1 MDGIILPPDEGVD
14 QKRAVPFQSDIVL
27 PPTADPQI
35 AANLRAAVPQ
45 SADKAAQALTLS
57 STTGYPLPS
66 VQRNL
71 DQIANEQKVAD
82 IQYRLAAN
90 PVLAAHMRDPTFAEV
105 THDDTENLATVEG
118 RVGYLANRLG
128 YLGRA
133 AKSGVES
140 LVGTGAKL
148 LDKALD
154 VLPFGTNEEEL
165 AVLFKDQPEKLAA
178 YRESGPVGFLSR
190 FTRAMQQASE
200 NTMAGNATPSEYRN
214 LEYATTDPAKAAYL
228 RPLKVAAD
236 AIQSLPTMLA
246 MAASAYLTK
255 GVMTRVEAEATAAG
269 MAPEVARKVA
279 IKAAE
284 ETMARLSATTEGA
297 VGYAQ
302 QAMQTREQAD
312 TISDEK
318 LQQSPE
324 YQKLIGEG
332 FTPETAR
339 AKLSAQT
346 AEMSGAA
353 GGVADAAFNF
363 IGGKY
368 LGHIIGEGGNLLP
381 SIGKGF
387 ATEALEEGTQSAF
400 EQLGQNTA
408 VKNFMNPQQELLDG
422 VAESIAQGFV
432 VGGVSG
438 GGFGGVFARGHQAQ
452 QAEEDA
458 KNIKELLRASHAT
471 LTLPRSPQTL
481 SQFVNAAS
489 ENGPIN
495 AVYVDAE
502 AFAQGAIKAGIDI
515 AKQMPATAAA
525 LQDALDAKTDV
536 RIPLGELA
544 SAIPGTTLEQP
555 LIPLL
560 RTSVDG
566 PTQAEVADKQWAEET
581 QKQTE
586 KILAEHDFTDAW
598 KESTN
603 TVREQILAQLTQAN
617 RFTAD
622 VNKAYAAYDAAFYAT
637 QAHRLGM
644 TPEEMYVK
652 YARDHQA
659 TGFAGDNTLQ
669 QKTRPAISVTGVHFS
684 KEQRA
689 AISTEHYGT
698 GMKDAAFDST
708 MKQGDQRLKQ
718 RAYFYV
724 PQGKGVTPESEV
736 GAHAHVSQ
744 LDNLYDAKADPLRL
758 AMNYKGHAFES
769 AVLDKGYNGYYTR
782 DYANGQ
788 GAAVVLGPRS
798 IKTKYAGDAKAVN
811 AQVKDSTTPDVQYD
825 PTMQAALTIA
835 NDKRLPAGEMTPKE
849 WRAQIEKVAPDLMAH
864 MSPGVFVGTKPIY
877 KDELARR
884 VATQPAHVNIGLDIP
899 GGGAITPREAINA
912 LQAAGVDVVD
922 YDVQQSN
929 TEQTLVAKISRS
941 LTPQEAHDVSVA
953 LQQQSIAQIDHRGVG
968 DLHGPGAAQWR
979 PFNPDYFLTL
989 SGDPASNML
998 QSQRRGNGLAQNA
1011 AITYMHLAGLPYTPP
1026 VLEAKV
1032 DVARAKRIA
1041 EAYEAM
1047 KHDPENPEVKAAYAA
1062 MVAETNAQWQVIKA
1076 TGLKV
1081 EFIKPG
1087 QEDPYAKSPRMA
1099 IDDVSQNNHLWVFP
1113 TDQGFGSDSTDVSGN
1128 PLLAPTG
1135 ETVGGRETVANDI
1148 FRIVHDY
1155 FGHVKD
1161 GNGFRA
1167 NGEENAWRSHAS
1179 MYSPLARRAMTTE
1192 TRGQNS
1198 WVNYG
1203 PHGEANRVASSED
1216 THFAPQKTG
1225 LLPEWVSNEGVDDGS
1240 ATLAQRQI
1248 KNITPAIRR
1257 VLKHLTPAE
1266 KSKIGDAMAAKIVEQ
1281 LEKLP
1286 KADEMAAIAHAG
1298 RAKRG
1303 WYSASARAISDIFGP
1318 DAPRFA
1324 SLLAALSPQTSVE
1337 SNLRNALNVW
1347 NGWIKAGRPTERED
1361 IIKVM
1366 AANVEQS
1373 GDKGGTDSVLP
1384 AWINNSVRALSDE
1397 DVLNVKLS
1405 GPKVESFYRNLIGE
1419 TNEIT
1424 LDTWMANYA
1433 LVEQTLFGGSSE
1445 KTPSGMIKR
1454 VKGSGYIAY
1463 NARVREAA
1471 ARLTKYTGEEWTPAE
1486 VQETIWSWAKSLY
1499 ELAEANQS
1507 TAVAELKAGTLTH
1520 ALVNSTADFSSLFTE
1535 PEYAGILE
1543 DAGYGEELNGIRSA
1557 RDATQRQPGE
1567 DSVIEEQAG
1576 PFAEETQ
1583 RRFELA
1589 AAKRLDRLKERRNS
1603 LNQPGNT
1610 QSPVEQFGAQL
1621 SKDHPGVTTILKET
1635 PNGTIELYGIQVEGE
1650 RGVGTGSAAM
1660 RDLVKFA
1667 DEQQRGV
1674 MVMAYPEDAEKMPL
1688 AELTKWY
1695 EKFGFVPLSE
1705 QEYSDATMMYRDPK
1719 GGQHVST
1726 EERAATQRGAAQ
1738 GSGETPAATEGAG
1751 QVNQPAQN
1759 GNRASITFNP
1769 GQRPMMTLGPKSDL
1783 SSFLHEAGHHYLEI
1797 LADIARQPDA
1807 PADIVADFDTVLK
1820 WFGVTRDQW
1829 YTMTLNDKRK
1839 YHEQWARGNE
1849 AYLFEGKAPSAELQP
1864 IFGRF
1869 RAWMI
1874 SVYQHLIGE
1883 ERASA
1888 NYQQKLADAAGE
1900 DVNLLTDEVR
1910 AVMDRLLATNEE
1922 IVQAETARNFEP
1934 MFDTKPEGMSEA
1946 EWADYQ
1952 SLGGN
1957 ATQEAVDQL
1966 QTRSLRDMQWLTN
1979 ARSRVLKKLQASAAE
1994 KRKGIRAEVAAEV
2007 DQQPLYAAAY
2017 GLRNGWLQEDGSKTF
2032 VKFNTNALKEMYPE
2046 SMVNRPDLER
2056 LQGMTNA
2063 ETGLDPD
2070 AVAQLVGFTSGD
2082 ELIRKLTTMEP
2093 RVQVIEGITDQRM
2106 LERYGDLAD
2115 PASIAKAADEAVHNE
2130 ARVKFVATE
2139 LRMLNKATGQKSILT
2154 HLAKNFAQQFIARKK
2169 IKDISP
2175 AVYAAAETR
2184 AAKNAEKARI
2194 KGDLTTAA
2202 GEKRNQLV
2210 NLYST
2215 KAAYDAL
2222 DEVEKAISYLKRVTE
2237 SKTIDPEYRE
2247 QIAALLERFELKSI
2261 SNKTAKQRESL
2272 VQWIA
2277 SQREKGM
2284 EPVIDPAL
2292 ENEAN
2297 RKPYREMPL
2306 EDFRGLVDAVRNI
2319 EHLGRLKHKLLKLA
2333 DQREFQAVVDEL
2345 AASIEKNAKH
2355 VLNAPLEQTKWV
2367 KIKSGVQE
2375 FFAMHRKFAFMG
2387 REMDGNVDNGAFWNI
2402 LIRPMN
2408 EAGDNETVMREQ
2420 ATIKLEELLKPISK
2434 LKMSEK
2440 IFIPE
2445 IRNSLSREGRIMV
2458 ALNTGNEGNLQ
2469 RLMDGDHWTIEQV
2482 QAVVDTLTKGEMDFV
2497 QSIWD
2502 FVGSYRAEIGA
2513 QQKRLTGVEP
2523 EWIEPRQVVT
2533 QHGVYKG
2540 GYLPAKYDTTRS
2552 TRSLSDEAAA
2562 GVLDQW
2568 RAKRGAAKTRDSFTK
2583 GRAKAVVDRPLRK
2596 DLGVVFQ
2603 HITEVT
2609 HRLAWQEYIVDAN
2622 RLLRASAIDN
2632 GIREHYGPEVLKA
2645 LKDAIEDIAAGEVG
2659 AQNSFERGVNYLRM
2673 GATIAGLGWRLTTS
2687 LLQPIGLTQS
2697 MVRIGPKWVGQGL
2710 VQWLGDAAK
2719 MENTAAMIF
2728 EKSPMMRLR
2737 AKTMQREIS
2746 EIRNQ
2751 VSGENSAI
2759 EASYFYAIQKMQLVA
2774 DIPTWLGQYNK
2785 AVHFGADEK
2794 NAIAQADQAVLDA
2807 QGGGQ
2812 VKDLAAIQRG
2822 GPLLKLFTNFYSF
2835 FNTTYNLTS
2844 DAVGRTKFKDP
2855 LSVGRLAVDML
2866 LLYSVP
2872 AVLGTL
2878 LKAAL
2883 HGGDDGQDEKKLL
2896 RQLIADQL
2904 TYMFGT
2910 MVGLR
2915 ETAGA
2920 LQTAAGLP
2928 GDYQGPASVRIF
2940 AELAKLGKQVNQG
2953 EVDEAALKAAA
2964 NVGGILFHLPSG
2976 QVTATLDGVAAM
2988 AEGKTKNPGALLV
3001 GSNKN

>member
-1 MDGIILPPDEGVD
+1 MDNFYDTLAAQEKATPQPAVPADDTYDAMAAAEAAKQRDGLRASLRVAAQTDPVKAGKQQQLAESTNVPVD
-14 QKRAVPFQSDIVL
+14 VVARNEAEIAQQKRANDAYAAVVASPILARQMSDPNFARIAQDDTHNLSGIETVARSFQRMLRAGVAGLVPDMASGAYGIAETAFKAAAPILDAVPIL
-27 PPTADPQI
+27 PENP
-35 AANLRAAVPQ
+35 LRAAGHVFEQWRKSASRLGEVVSGQVPEAPEGGFLEQSVTSGFRSTGQALPGLAMAILTRDPRWALGTGGAMQGSQ
-45 SADKAAQALTLS
+45 SAT
-57 STTGYPLPS
+57 
-66 VQRNL
+66 
-71 DQIANEQKVAD
+71 
-82 IQYRLAAN
+82 
-90 PVLAAHMRDPTFAEV
+90 
-105 THDDTENLATVEG
+105 
-118 RVGYLANRLG
+118 
-128 YLGRA
+128 
-133 AKSGVES
+133 
-140 LVGTGAKL
+140 
-148 LDKALD
+148 KALD
-154 VLPFGTNEEEL
+154 AGASPMKAL
-165 AVLFKDQPEKLAA
+165 AYGMEDAVAEVATEMIPMGKLI
-178 YRESGPVGFLSR
+178 S
-190 FTRAMQQASE
+190 
-200 NTMAGNATPSEYRN
+200 
-214 LEYATTDPAKAAYL
+214 D
-228 RPLKVAAD
+228 LKVGASFGKIMLHQAVREV
-236 AIQSLPTMLA
+236 PTEMVATAWQNANEWANLNPDKTLGDYVKELGPA
-246 MAASAYLTK
+246 EAQTVVATVTQLILTGGLGKVAQHTVASQWQKKQEEQKAEALKLFAQFSAASTL
-255 GVMTRVEAEATAAG
+255 
-269 MAPEVARKVA
+269 
-279 IKAAE
+279 
-284 ETMARLSATTEGA
+284 
-297 VGYAQ
+297 
-302 QAMQTREQAD
+302 RE
-312 TISDEK
+312 
-318 LQQSPE
+318 
-324 YQKLIGEG
+324 
-332 FTPETAR
+332 
-339 AKLSAQT
+339 
-346 AEMSGAA
+346 
-353 GGVADAAFNF
+353 
-363 IGGKY
+363 
-368 LGHIIGEGGNLLP
+368 
-381 SIGKGF
+381 
-387 ATEALEEGTQSAF
+387 
-400 EQLGQNTA
+400 
-408 VKNFMNPQQELLDG
+408 
-422 VAESIAQGFV
+422 
-432 VGGVSG
+432 
-438 GGFGGVFARGHQAQ
+438 
-452 QAEEDA
+452 
-458 KNIKELLRASHAT
+458 
-471 LTLPRSPQTL
+471 RSPQTF
-481 SQFVNAAS
+481 SQFVNNAT
-489 ENGPIN
+489 ENGPLD
-495 AVYVDAE
+495 AVYVNAE
-502 AFAQGAIKAGIDI
+502 AFAQGAINAGIDI
-515 AKQMPATAAA
+515 QKQMPQTAAA
-525 LQDALDAKTDV
+525 LQDAINTKSDV
-536 RIPLGELA
+536 RIPLGELM
-544 SAIPGTTLEQP
+544 STVPGTTLEQP
-555 LIPLL
+555 LLPLL

-566 PTQAEVADKQWAEET
+566 PTQQELTDKQWAEDT

-617 RFTAD
+617 RFTTD

-659 TGFAGDNTLQ
+659 TGYTNENTMQ
-669 QKTRPAISVTGVHFS
+669 QKNRPSISVTGVHFS

-689 AISTEHYGT
+689 SISTEHYGT

-708 MKQGDQRLKQ
+708 MKQGDERLKQ

-736 GAHAHVSQ
+736 GAHGHVAQ

-758 AMNYKGHAFES
+758 AMNYKGHAFEA
-769 AVLDKGYNGYYTR
+769 AVLNKGYSGYYTR

-788 GAAVVLGPRS
+788 GAAVMLGPRDV
-798 IKTKYAGDAKAVN
+798 KAKYAGDAKNVN
-811 AQVKDSTTPDVQYD
+811 AQLKDTTTADVQYD
-825 PTMQAALTIA
+825 PAMQAALDVA

-849 WRAQIEKVAPDLMAH
+849 WRAQLERVAPELLAH
-864 MSPGVFVGTKPIY
+864 TSAGVFVGSKPIY

-884 VATQPAHVNIGLDIP
+884 IANQPAHVNIGLDIE
-899 GGGAITPREAINA
+899 GGGAITPQEAISA
-912 LQAAGVDVVD
+912 LQAAGVDVVQHN
-922 YDVQQSN
+922 VQQSS
-929 TEQTLVAKISRS
+929 TEQTLVAKISRA

-953 LQQQSIAQIDHRGVG
+953 LQQQAIAQIDHRGVG
-968 DLHGPGAAQWR
+968 DLHGPAAAQWR
-979 PFNPDYFLTL
+979 PFNPNEFKTLT
-989 SGDPASNML
+989 GEHASNML

-1011 AITYMHLAGLPYTPP
+1011 AIAYMHLAGLPYTPP
-1026 VLEAKV
+1026 VLEARV

-1041 EAYEAM
+1041 DAYEAM

-1062 MVAETNAQWQVIKA
+1062 MILETQAQWEVIKA
-1076 TGLKV
+1076 TGLQV
-1081 EFIKPG
+1081 EFIKPD
-1087 QEDPYAKSPRMA
+1087 QADPYAKSPRMA
-1099 IDDVSQNNHLWVFP
+1099 IDDVNQNNHLWVFP
-1113 TDQGFGSDSTDVSGN
+1113 TDQGFGSDATDVSGN
-1128 PLLAPTG
+1128 PLLAKTG
-1135 ETVGGRETVANDI
+1135 EVIDGREVVANDV

-1167 NGEENAWRSHAS
+1167 NGEENAWRSHAA

-1203 PHGEANRVASSED
+1203 PYGDTNRTASSDD

-1240 ATLAQRQI
+1240 ATLAQKTI
-1248 KNITPAIRR
+1248 KNSTPAIRK

-1266 KSKIGDAMAAKIVEQ
+1266 KSKIGDAMAAKIIAH

-1286 KADEMAAIAHAG
+1286 KVDEMAAIAHAG

-1373 GDKGGTDSVLP
+1373 GDKGGEDSVLN

-1419 TNEIT
+1419 AHEIT

-1445 KTPSGMIKR
+1445 KTPSGMVKR
-1454 VKGSGYIAY
+1454 VKGSGYLAY
-1463 NARVREAA
+1463 NSRVREAA
-1471 ARLTKYTGEEWTPAE
+1471 ARLTKYTGDEWTPAE

-1507 TAVAELKAGTLTH
+1507 TAVAELNAGTLTH
-1520 ALVNSTADFSSLFTE
+1520 ALINSTADFSSLFTE

-1543 DAGYGEELNGIRSA
+1543 DAGYGEELDSLRSA
-1557 RDATQRQPGE
+1557 RDAAQRQPGE
-1567 DSVIEEQAG
+1567 DSVVEEQAG

-1589 AAKRLDRLKERRNS
+1589 AAKRLDRLKEQRNT
-1603 LNQPGNT
+1603 LNQPEATHEQNYYDTAEFRNERDAFLSAFGEGTVKYGAKSGTARAIKAASERVTEQLAGDLGARIEHDKPLGPFSAYNSRAQVVKTPLGERLVISFFGKEQENRKDPALTVTIEPDGALTIFGPPSNSETFKELIAKGEADYAIGADGNP
-1610 QSPVEQFGAQL
+1610 QELGHQFWTKLTGVTGAQRVAL
-1621 SKDHPGVTTILKET
+1621 LGEVHARVLAWK
-1635 PNGTIELYGIQVEGE
+1635 GTERAGIHWQ
-1650 RGVGTGSAAM
+1650 RSTGAT
-1660 RDLVKFA
+1660 
-1667 DEQQRGV
+1667 G
-1674 MVMAYPEDAEKMPL
+1674 
-1688 AELTKWY
+1688 
-1695 EKFGFVPLSE
+1695 
-1705 QEYSDATMMYRDPK
+1705 DATDGR
-1719 GGQHVST
+1719 
-1726 EERAATQRGAAQ
+1726 RAAIYL
-1738 GSGETPAATEGAG
+1738 
-1751 QVNQPAQN
+1751 QPAQT
-1759 GNRASITFNP
+1759 GNRATITFNP

-1829 YTMTLNDKRK
+1829 YAMTLNDKRK

-1888 NYQQKLADAAGE
+1888 NFQQKLADAAGE

-1922 IVQAETARNFEP
+1922 IIQAETARNFAP

-1952 SLGGN
+1952 TLGGN
-1957 ATQEAVDQL
+1957 ATQEAVDEL

-2007 DQQPLYAAAY
+2007 DAQPLYAAAY
-2017 GLRNGWLQEDGSKTF
+2017 GLRNGWLQEDGSKTM

-2046 SMVNRPDLER
+2046 SMVNRPDLEK

-2063 ETGLDPD
+2063 ETGIDPD

-2115 PASIAKAADEAVHNE
+2115 PKSIEKAADEAIHNE
-2130 ARVKFVATE
+2130 ARAKFVATE

-2175 AVYAAAETR
+2175 ATYAAAETR
-2184 AAKNAEKARI
+2184 AAKNAEKAQL

-2222 DEVEKAISYLKRVTE
+2222 DEVEKAIAYLKRVTE

-2333 DQREFQAVVDEL
+2333 DQREFAAVVEEL
-2345 AASIEKNAKH
+2345 SASIEKNAKH

-2420 ATIKLEELLKPISK
+2420 ATIKLNELLKPLAK

-2440 IFIPE
+2440 MFIPE

-2458 ALNTGNEGNLQ
+2458 AMNTGNEGNLQ

-2482 QAVVDTLTKGEMDFV
+2482 QAIVDTLTKDEMDFV
-2497 QSIWD
+2497 QSMWD
-2502 FVGSYRAEIGA
+2502 FVGSYRSEIGA

-2523 EWIEPRQVVT
+2523 EWVEPRQVVT
-2533 QHGVYKG
+2533 QHGVYRG

-2583 GRAKAVVDRPLRK
+2583 GRANAVVDRPLRK
-2596 DLGVVFQ
+2596 DMGVIFQ

-2622 RLLRASAIDN
+2622 RLMRASAIDN
-2632 GIREHYGPEVLKA
+2632 TIREHYGPEVLKA
-2645 LKDAIEDIAAGEVG
+2645 LKDSIEDIAAGEVG
-2659 AQNSFERGVNYLRM
+2659 AQNAFERGVNYLRM
-2673 GATIAGLGWRLTTS
+2673 GATIAGLGWRVTTS

-2710 VQWLGDAAK
+2710 AQWLGDAAK
-2719 MENTAAMIF
+2719 MENTAATIF

-2759 EASYFYAIQKMQLVA
+2759 EASYFYLIQKMQLVA

-2812 VKDLAAIQRG
+2812 IKDLAGIQRG
-2822 GPLLKLFTNFYSF
+2822 GPMLKLFTNFYSF

-2844 DAVGRTKFKDP
+2844 DAVGRTNFKSP
-2855 LSVGRLAVDML
+2855 LSVGKLAVDML

-2953 EVDEAALKAAA
+2953 QVDEAALKAAA

-2988 AEGKTKNPGALLV
+2988 AEGKTKNPGALIV